1 MTMNQGRHA
10 GRVAFV
16 TGAGSGIGRATAER
30 LAAEGCAV
38 ACTDIKHDEASQVAE
53 RINAQGGR
61 AAAFA
66 ADVRD
71 RAEVQAALDAVATR
85 FGGLNY
91 LVNNAGVVTMSGL
104 ADLTDEQW
112 DFVVDTNLKGQFIV
126 TQLAA
131 PLLAAAQP
139 AAVVNLSTVEAEVV
153 VSSTGSCQPH
163 YNASKGGVKMLTK
176 ALAVELG
183 GQGVRVNAVAPGPVQ
198 TGFIPGVDP
207 ASFQAPDS
215 ILDRLLIR
223 RLGQPAEIAAAIS
236 FLLSDDASYITGS
249 QLVVDGGWLAR

>member
-1 MTMNQGRHA
+1 MDQGRHA
-10 GRVAFV
+10 GRVALV
-16 TGAGSGIGRATAER
+16 TGAGSGIGRAAAQR

-38 ACTDIKHDEASQVAE
+38 ACTDIKHGQASETAE
-53 RINAQGGR
+53 SITARGGQ
-61 AAAFA
+61 ATALA

-71 RAEVQAALDAVATR
+71 RAEVQAALDATVEK

-91 LVNNAGVVTMSGL
+91 LVNNAGVVTMAGL

-112 DFVVDTNLKGQFIV
+112 DFVLDTNLKGQFIV

-131 PLLAAAQP
+131 PLLAAARP

-153 VSSTGSCQPH
+153 VASSGSCQPH

-176 ALAVELG
+176 ALAVELASK
-183 GQGVRVNAVAPGPVQ
+183 GVRVNAVAPGPVQ

-207 ASFQAPDS
+207 ATVQVPDTV
-215 ILDRLLIR
+215 LDRLLIR
-223 RLGQPAEIAAAIS
+223 RLGQPADIAAAIS
-236 FLLSDDASYITGS
+236 FLLCDDASFITGT